1 MADERLHSES
11 SNTRPV
17 DIVIAEHCGDFQI
30 FTSPELQP
38 DTHTRS
44 HTHTKKT
51 RRSPNTQS
59 DLSICLSCYYLQ
71 PPTTVSDR

>member
-1 MADERLHSES
+1 MGQRFHSES

-38 DTHTRS
+38 DTHTQGPKKKGTVLIS
-44 HTHTKKT
+44 HMIRFKYLYFK
-51 RRSPNTQS
+51 SLPS
-59 DLSICLSCYYLQ
+59 DIYNCLCL
-71 PPTTVSDR
+71 TNH

>member
-1 MADERLHSES
+1 MHEETTAKDAGERLHSES

-44 HTHTKKT
+44 HTD
-51 RRSPNTQS
+51 RRQYHHLT
-59 DLSICLSCYYLQ
+59 
-71 PPTTVSDR
+71 